1 MPDALMT
8 EHGAVLTVTLDR
20 DAKLNA
26 INHEMTAVLWQAVE
40 TAAVR
45 DDIRALLITARGR
58 YFTAGIDLNAPTPAG
73 VARTGQEFR
82 RLYRDHHR
90 LYDEFE
96 ALEKPIVL
104 AAQGP
109 CLGAGLEMA
118 GSCDF
123 RLAAHGT
130 YFQLPEVALG
140 TIAGSGGISR
150 ITRLLGPHWAKWL
163 AMANQRVYADQAL
176 AIGLVH
182 RVLPADGFAQ
192 AVLAFCDQ
200 IAALPMQAIG
210 ATKRAIDMCA
220 DVDRATARDIERTMN
235 GTLVTGAEFGAISE
249 QLRSQRGLGT
259 GLTQRESPPTL

>member
-1 MPDALMT
+1 MPDAFLT
-8 EHGAVLTVTLDR
+8 EHGAVLEVTLDR

-26 INHEMTAVLWQAVE
+26 ISPSMTDVLNQAVR

-45 DDIRALLITARGR
+45 DEIRVLLINARGR

-73 VARTGQEFR
+73 VARHGQEFR

-90 LYDEFE
+90 LYDELE
-96 ALEKPIVL
+96 AIEKPVVL

-123 RLAAHGT
+123 RLAAEGA

-140 TIAGSGGISR
+140 TVAGSGGVSR
-150 ITRLLGPHWAKWL
+150 VNRLVGPHWTKWL
-163 AMANQRVYADQAL
+163 AMANQPVDAHQAL

-182 RVLPADGFAQ
+182 RVLPAEGFA
-192 AVLAFCDQ
+192 AGVLAFCQ
-200 IAALPMQAIG
+200 ELAALPAQAMG
-210 ATKRAIDMCA
+210 ATKRAIDMCE
-220 DVDRATARDIERTMN
+220 DVDRATARDVERTIN
-235 GTLVTGAEFGAISE
+235 GALIAGAEFRELAE
-249 QLRSQRGLGT
+249 ALRNRRSLGT
-259 GLTQRESPPTL
+259 GLTQGENRPAR